1 MLTPNLKFTMVLDA
15 IITTLLGSTQFIHPN
30 TKLSQSSFFVP
41 HPIGPKIGNTTQKF
55 PKSHLNGLVTFTK
68 KMFEEN
74 IIHFNGYVH
83 MGIYHY

>member
-55 PKSHLNGLVTFTK
+55 PKMSLEWIGYPHK
-68 KMFEEN
+68 KNVWRKM
-74 IIHFNGYVH
+74 
-83 MGIYHY
+83 